1 MIAKDLIKKI
11 KNDRNGYVMIQ
22 VSNFDDSFFVQ
33 GVKSDLIRTIKES
46 FKPDQET
53 GFVIDDCGYFSKH
66 YDYMN

>member
-11 KNDRNGYVMIQ
+11 KNDRNGYIMIQ

-33 GVKSDLIRTIKES
+33 GVKSDLIRMLKDFQPE
-46 FKPDQET
+46 QET
-53 GFVIDDCGYFSKH
+53 GFILDDCGYFSKH